1 VLRSSLGSN
10 DETAAQALQ
19 QAKTAVDSI
28 G

>member
-10 DETAAQALQ
+10 DETAAQSLQ
-19 QAKTAVDSI
+19 RAKTAVDNI